1 MDYKKLIKSR
11 ALRIQLM
18 RALSFI
24 PDSAMVR
31 WQYKIKTGRSL
42 NLKNPKR
49 YTEKLQWYKL
59 NVKDPLMAQC
69 VDKYDVRDYVK
80 SVGLG
85 HILNPVIGVYES
97 AQQVDWE
104 SLPQQFVA
112 KDTLGGGGNDVLICK
127 DKSKLDKKLFYE
139 TLSKWTMPVHG
150 KHPGREWVYDS
161 KKHRILIEEYIPS
174 EEEKGGLIDYKFF
187 CFQGKAEYLYVI
199 ADRKLGKGAGLG
211 IFTAD
216 FQPLPYE
223 RADEQP
229 LQRSITPPENYA
241 EMLSYAQMLANP
253 FLHARIDLYNQDGKI
268 IFGEITFFDGSGY
281 MTFRPDEFDFI
292 MGEKFQ
298 LTKET
303 LQ

>member
-1 MDYKKLIKSR
+1 MNYKKLIKSR
-11 ALRIQLM
+11 ALRIKMM

-24 PDSAMVR
+24 PDSAMLR

-69 VDKYDVRDYVK
+69 VDKYDVRNYVK

-97 AQQVDWE
+97 AQQVDWD

-150 KHPGREWVYDS
+150 KHPGREWVYDN

-174 EEEKGGLIDYKFF
+174 EEQKGGLIDYKFF
-187 CFQGKAEYLYVI
+187 CFHGKAEYLYVI
-199 ADRKLGKGAGLG
+199 SDRKVGEKAEFG
-211 IFTAD
+211 IFTPD
-216 FQPLPYE
+216 FEQLPYE
-223 RADEQP
+223 RADEKP
-229 LQRSITPPENYA
+229 FTRTVSPPENYA
-241 EMLSYAQMLANP
+241 EMLSYAQMLAKP

-281 MTFRPDEFDFI
+281 MTFRPDEFDAM
-292 MGEKFQ
+292 MGEKFVIG
-298 LTKET
+298 KGVK
-303 LQ
+303 